1 MTRSGADRGP
11 SESSCAPDLPIPE
24 RIEIVNVAL
33 TADDLEDLR
42 EALVGEGEIDDP
54 DACDGI
60 LAAFDAAVED
70 AECLGDEAA

>member
-1 MTRSGADRGP
+1 M
-11 SESSCAPDLPIPE
+11 
-24 RIEIVNVAL
+24 EIVNVAL